1 MSRMPALAMS
11 HLIAPDALSSPPSE
25 SHTLPVPWDAHLQP
39 ACTGVFY
46 APQAMPVPA
55 TAYMPTIYAPQPQRV
70 LKSSRMSTPH
80 GDKEQTLCIPTHQVF
95 DIPPNAPVPSP
106 SPSPSPAPEQQLQP
120 RLSISINPSTVPQK
134 RPCSSAGSTSKKVR
148 GGERTSTKDF
158 VPPDVSGLS
167 KREARLVK
175 NRAAAFLSRQR
186 KREEFETMEIGLVAR
201 KPTHIP
207 FTRIVSLGGSA
218 DIPTRGMLFHR
229 VAELEQ
235 ENARLLAL
243 TQQTSA
249 SPKSDE
255 NLMSEVE
262 QLRSQLAALE
272 ERERVLAEELERQA
286 VVRSPSPAPS
296 ASSAGE
302 SDVKME
308 EVGPLRST
316 RTEKSGASLGL
327 MVLLCALPT
336 LLSMPSHSHHSQVP
350 NTLSLPLSH
359 INALPPFD
367 MQSIFPSSLD
377 TDWPFD
383 ASHMDLDMDKFD
395 LDFDLDKDDSTRFAS
410 AAPMVTRKLEIEG
423 TEVLGP
429 LDISFDTSSAENG
442 KIRVRIHPLSSAV
455 SSTTSSASVSSAGSP
470 PAVHFEDDS
479 SISSSLTSESSVP
492 SPKPDADADALGPF
506 LGVPGNFAL
515 TDDEFSSLSQG
526 HSAFDYDSFSD
537 SGYSYGSR
545 AGSPGASAGGRRRVR
560 IALKNIP
567 GRGREGGEWEIEL
580 C

>member
-1 MSRMPALAMS
+1 MPALAMS

-46 APQAMPVPA
+46 APQAIPVPA

-95 DIPPNAPVPSP
+95 DIPRNAPVPSP

-186 KREEFETMEIGLVAR
+186 KREEFETMEI
-201 KPTHIP
+201 
-207 FTRIVSLGGSA
+207 
-218 DIPTRGMLFHR
+218 R

-272 ERERVLAEELERQA
+272 ERERMLAEELERQA

-302 SDVKME
+302 LDVKME

-470 PAVHFEDDS
+470 PAVQFEDDS